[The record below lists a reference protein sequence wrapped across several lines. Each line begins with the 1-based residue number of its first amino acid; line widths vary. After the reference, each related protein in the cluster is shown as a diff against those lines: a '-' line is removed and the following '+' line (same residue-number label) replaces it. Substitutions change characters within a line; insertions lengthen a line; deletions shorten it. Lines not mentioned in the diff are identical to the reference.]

1 MCRRLLQENELNYGR
16 SYITKDFSHP
26 GGIAVYNVEDVRALI
41 REIMELPLEYQLEL
55 ADMWDKYKAA
65 KAEQE
70 RSTQ

>member
-1 MCRRLLQENELNYGR
+1 M
-16 SYITKDFSHP
+16 
-26 GGIAVYNVEDVRALI
+26 YNVEDLNALI

>member
-1 MCRRLLQENELNYGR
+1 MSSTGKYGIMDVYRILNE
-16 SYITKDFSHP
+16 
-26 GGIAVYNVEDVRALI
+26 IA
-41 REIMELPLEYQLEL
+41 ELPLEYQLEL